1 MAGNYQLINEKK
13 GKKGG
18 GLILSNNSQPR
29 RVQVEIYNDQYT
41 IKGSSDDKHIKQV
54 ANYVDKKMNY
64 IGQRNPQLSAKQIAV
79 LTALNIA
86 DELFKLQND
95 YDKLVQVLEEGKKG
109 LK

>member
-1 MAGNYQLINEKK
+1 MAND
-13 GKKGG
+13 
-18 GLILSNNSQPR
+18 SQPK
-29 RVQVEIYNDQYT
+29 RVQVEIYNDIYN
-41 IKGSSDDKHIKQV
+41 IKGNCDEKHIRQV

-64 IGQRNPQLSAKQIAV
+64 IGQRNPHLSIKQIAV
-79 LTALNIA
+79 LTSINIA